1 MTKRQHREYTGRL
14 ELTDAGWD
22 VHKRDAVAFN
32 GGSESLRHAVAKL
45 LVARELRDRGYRI
58 DTEVH
63 KGGAGE
69 IDVIGY
75 GTDDAPVAVEVETNP
90 KEDVIED
97 KLARYYEGEPYRE
110 VFVLDPT
117 EMPEQLQAA
126 SAWVTEEL

>member
-1 MTKRQHREYTGRL
+1 MSKRKHQEYTDRL

-32 GGSESLRHAVAKL
+32 GGSESLRHAAAKL
-45 LVARELRDRGYRI
+45 LVARELRERGYRI

-69 IDVIGY
+69 IDVIAY
-75 GTDDAPVAVEVETNP
+75 GTDEPPVAVEVETDP
-90 KEDVIED
+90 KEDVIQD
-97 KLARYYEGEPYRE
+97 KLERYYEGEPFRD

-126 SAWVTEEL
+126 AAWVKEEL